1 MSCWGSLFIYV
12 KLSSW
17 FLCGPK
23 VTVGQQLKRK
33 TRYEMGENRDNL
45 EPHLSLIAQHCPCGC
60 PAEEAVCFTSELTRA
75 WPGIGVIEEDVV
87 GSEEAS
93 TWYHP
98 VPTQ

>member
-1 MSCWGSLFIYV
+1 MKWGKIGTTWNS
-12 KLSSW
+12 
-17 FLCGPK
+17 
-23 VTVGQQLKRK
+23 
-33 TRYEMGENRDNL
+33 
-45 EPHLSLIAQHCPCGC
+45 HLSLIAQHCPCGC